1 MDTEID
7 CEEDHCSDH
16 PVNYSIAEIIVHDGY
31 QPHSKNREHDIALIR
46 LSHSAKFTFW
56 IKPLCLPT
64 ASTLR
69 GLDYG
74 DETTF
79 VVAGWGA
86 TEVINS
92 LTYNISS
99 FFHNIQTHFYLLF
112 SNHFRMVNN
121 SHD

>member
-31 QPHSKNREHDIALIR
+31 RPHSKNREHDIALIR
-46 LSHSAKFTFW
+46 LGQSAKFTFW

-92 LTYNISS
+92 ITSDISS
-99 FFHNIQTHFYLLF
+99 FFHKIHKLIFNFFKFI
-112 SNHFRMVNN
+112 SEW
-121 SHD
+121 